1 MNHTYDTTFKLYI
14 YKDKQN
20 KMHFKELSNSA
31 KKIKSARGLG
41 GGGGKGR
48 RGGGRERGEIPECE
62 RVKCKLEQFEDV
74 RLYTM
79 SFQLLF
85 YSKT

>member
-20 KMHFKELSNSA
+20 KMHSKELSNSA

-41 GGGGKGR
+41 GGGGEGA
-48 RGGGRERGEIPECE
+48 ERGEKFLN
-62 RVKCKLEQFEDV
+62 VKGFNVNYNNLK
-74 RLYTM
+74 M
-79 SFQLLF
+79 
-85 YSKT
+85 

>member
-20 KMHFKELSNSA
+20 KMYSKEPSNSA
-31 KKIKSARGLG
+31 KKIKSARGW
-41 GGGGKGR
+41 GGGKGR

-62 RVKCKLEQFEDV
+62 RVKCKL
-74 RLYTM
+74 
-79 SFQLLF
+79 
-85 YSKT
+85 

>member
-31 KKIKSARGLG
+31 KKIKSARGW
-41 GGGGKGR
+41 
-48 RGGGRERGEIPECE
+48 GGGREGGEGAERGEKFLN
-62 RVKCKLEQFEDV
+62 VKGLNV
-74 RLYTM
+74 N
-79 SFQLLF
+79 
-85 YSKT
+85 

>member
-41 GGGGKGR
+41 GGGEGA
-48 RGGGRERGEIPECE
+48 ERGEKFLN
-62 RVKCKLEQFEDV
+62 VKGFNVNYNNLK
-74 RLYTM
+74 M
-79 SFQLLF
+79 
-85 YSKT
+85 

>member
-31 KKIKSARGLG
+31 KKKKKCKGVG
-41 GGGGKGR
+41 GGGER
-48 RGGGRERGEIPECE
+48 RGGFN
-62 RVKCKLEQFEDV
+62 VNYNNLK
-74 RLYTM
+74 M
-79 SFQLLF
+79 
-85 YSKT
+85 

>member
-41 GGGGKGR
+41 GEEGRGLGGEEGR
-48 RGGGRERGEIPECE
+48 GWREGRN
-62 RVKCKLEQFEDV
+62 
-74 RLYTM
+74 
-79 SFQLLF
+79 S
-85 YSKT
+85 

>member
-31 KKIKSARGLG
+31 KKIKSARGLRG
-41 GGGGKGR
+41 
-48 RGGGRERGEIPECE
+48 GGGREGGEGAERGEKFLN
-62 RVKCKLEQFEDV
+62 VKGLNV
-74 RLYTM
+74 N
-79 SFQLLF
+79 
-85 YSKT
+85 

>member
-41 GGGGKGR
+41 GGGGR
-48 RGGGRERGEIPECE
+48 EGGEGAERGEKFLI
-62 RVKCKLEQFEDV
+62 VKGLNV
-74 RLYTM
+74 N
-79 SFQLLF
+79 
-85 YSKT
+85 

>member
-31 KKIKSARGLG
+31 KKIKSAMGLRG
-41 GGGGKGR
+41 GGGGGE
-48 RGGGRERGEIPECE
+48 GAERGEKFLN
-62 RVKCKLEQFEDV
+62 VKGLNV
-74 RLYTM
+74 N
-79 SFQLLF
+79 
-85 YSKT
+85 

>member
-1 MNHTYDTTFKLYI
+1 MSCVMNHTYDTTFKLYI

-41 GGGGKGR
+41 GGGR
-48 RGGGRERGEIPECE
+48 EGGEGAERGEKFLN
-62 RVKCKLEQFEDV
+62 VKGLNV
-74 RLYTM
+74 N
-79 SFQLLF
+79 
-85 YSKT
+85 

>member
-31 KKIKSARGLG
+31 NK
-41 GGGGKGR
+41 
-48 RGGGRERGEIPECE
+48 
-62 RVKCKLEQFEDV
+62 KCKGVGGEGKEGRGQREG
-74 RLYTM
+74 RN
-79 SFQLLF
+79 S
-85 YSKT
+85 

>member
-31 KKIKSARGLG
+31 KKIKSARGWG
-41 GGGGKGR
+41 
-48 RGGGRERGEIPECE
+48 GGGREGGEGAERGEKFLN
-62 RVKCKLEQFEDV
+62 VKGLNV
-74 RLYTM
+74 N
-79 SFQLLF
+79 
-85 YSKT
+85 

>member
-41 GGGGKGR
+41 GGGGEGA
-48 RGGGRERGEIPECE
+48 ERGEKFLN
-62 RVKCKLEQFEDV
+62 VKGFNVNYNNLK
-74 RLYTM
+74 M
-79 SFQLLF
+79 
-85 YSKT
+85 

>member
-1 MNHTYDTTFKLYI
+1 MSCVMNHTYDTTFKLYI

-41 GGGGKGR
+41 GGGEE
-48 RGGGRERGEIPECE
+48 GREQREG
-62 RVKCKLEQFEDV
+62 RNSWMWKGL
-74 RLYTM
+74 M
-79 SFQLLF
+79 
-85 YSKT
+85 

>member
-1 MNHTYDTTFKLYI
+1 M
-14 YKDKQN
+14 Q
-20 KMHFKELSNSA
+20 
-31 KKIKSARGLG
+31 G
-41 GGGGKGR
+41 GGGGGEGKEGS
-48 RGGGRERGEIPECE
+48 RERGEIPECE

>member
-31 KKIKSARGLG
+31 KKIKSGGLG
-41 GGGGKGR
+41 GGREGGEGA
-48 RGGGRERGEIPECE
+48 ERGEKFLN
-62 RVKCKLEQFEDV
+62 VKGLNV
-74 RLYTM
+74 N
-79 SFQLLF
+79 
-85 YSKT
+85 

>member
-31 KKIKSARGLG
+31 KKKKRG
-41 GGGGKGR
+41 GGGG
-48 RGGGRERGEIPECE
+48 GGGGGEGGGGGAEKGE
-62 RVKCKLEQFEDV
+62 KFLNVKGFNVNYNNLK
-74 RLYTM
+74 M
-79 SFQLLF
+79 
-85 YSKT
+85 

>member
-31 KKIKSARGLG
+31 KKIKSGGLG
-41 GGGGKGR
+41 GEEGKEGR
-48 RGGGRERGEIPECE
+48 GQREGRN
-62 RVKCKLEQFEDV
+62 
-74 RLYTM
+74 
-79 SFQLLF
+79 S
-85 YSKT
+85 

>member
-41 GGGGKGR
+41 
-48 RGGGRERGEIPECE
+48 RGGRGGEGAERGEKFLN
-62 RVKCKLEQFEDV
+62 VKGFNVNYNNLK
-74 RLYTM
+74 M
-79 SFQLLF
+79 
-85 YSKT
+85 

>member
-31 KKIKSARGLG
+31 KKIKSARGVGGGEG
-41 GGGGKGR
+41 GGG
-48 RGGGRERGEIPECE
+48 GGGRERGEIPECE

>member
-41 GGGGKGR
+41 GGGGEGA
-48 RGGGRERGEIPECE
+48 ERGEKFLN
-62 RVKCKLEQFEDV
+62 VKGLNV
-74 RLYTM
+74 N
-79 SFQLLF
+79 
-85 YSKT
+85 

>member
-31 KKIKSARGLG
+31 KKKKVQGGWGRG
-41 GGGGKGR
+41 GGER

-62 RVKCKLEQFEDV
+62 RV
-74 RLYTM
+74 
-79 SFQLLF
+79 
-85 YSKT
+85 

>member
-31 KKIKSARGLG
+31 KKKKSARGLG
-41 GGGGKGR
+41 EGGE
-48 RGGGRERGEIPECE
+48 RGGEGAEKGEKFLN
-62 RVKCKLEQFEDV
+62 VKGFNVNYNNLK
-74 RLYTM
+74 M
-79 SFQLLF
+79 
-85 YSKT
+85 

>member
-31 KKIKSARGLG
+31 KKIKSARGW
-41 GGGGKGR
+41 
-48 RGGGRERGEIPECE
+48 GGGRGGEGAERGEKFLNAKGFN
-62 RVKCKLEQFEDV
+62 VN
-74 RLYTM
+74 
-79 SFQLLF
+79 
-85 YSKT
+85 

>member
-41 GGGGKGR
+41 GEGRGGGKG
-48 RGGGRERGEIPECE
+48 GEEGRN
-62 RVKCKLEQFEDV
+62 
-74 RLYTM
+74 
-79 SFQLLF
+79 S
-85 YSKT
+85 

>member
-20 KMHFKELSNSA
+20 IMHFKELSNSA

-41 GGGGKGR
+41 GGREGGEGA
-48 RGGGRERGEIPECE
+48 ERGEKFLI
-62 RVKCKLEQFEDV
+62 VKGLNV
-74 RLYTM
+74 N
-79 SFQLLF
+79 
-85 YSKT
+85 

>member
-41 GGGGKGR
+41 GGGER
-48 RGGGRERGEIPECE
+48 EGGEGAERGEKFLN
-62 RVKCKLEQFEDV
+62 VKGLNV
-74 RLYTM
+74 N
-79 SFQLLF
+79 
-85 YSKT
+85 

>member
-31 KKIKSARGLG
+31 KKKKKCKGVG
-41 GGGGKGR
+41 GGGGE
-48 RGGGRERGEIPECE
+48 RGGEGAEKGEKFLN
-62 RVKCKLEQFEDV
+62 VKGFNVNYNNLK
-74 RLYTM
+74 M
-79 SFQLLF
+79 
-85 YSKT
+85 

>member
-31 KKIKSARGLG
+31 KVQG
-41 GGGGKGR
+41 GWG
-48 RGGGRERGEIPECE
+48 GGGREGGERAERGEKFLI
-62 RVKCKLEQFEDV
+62 VKGLNV
-74 RLYTM
+74 N
-79 SFQLLF
+79 
-85 YSKT
+85 

>member
-41 GGGGKGR
+41 GGGGEGA
-48 RGGGRERGEIPECE
+48 ERGEKFLN
-62 RVKCKLEQFEDV
+62 VKGFNVSYNNLK
-74 RLYTM
+74 M
-79 SFQLLF
+79 
-85 YSKT
+85 